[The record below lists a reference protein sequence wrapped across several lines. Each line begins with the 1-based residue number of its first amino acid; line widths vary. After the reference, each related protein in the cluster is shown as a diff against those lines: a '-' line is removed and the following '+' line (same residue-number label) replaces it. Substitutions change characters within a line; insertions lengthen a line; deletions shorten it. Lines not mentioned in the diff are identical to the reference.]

1 MDRVEALR
9 QKAFEM
15 NGFDGF
21 LVTSEVNLYYFA
33 GCPGLTSMLIPKT
46 GRGIIFAYN
55 VNYEQAKAMTKGFE
69 VQMLERGQNLME
81 SVAKQTKTCK
91 ITKLAIDALDFE
103 NYNQLAKKLRGQA
116 RLTSKGDLVGELR
129 RVKDQKELQL
139 MRKAAELTSAG
150 MKTAY
155 ETIKPGMKEYQVAAE
170 IEYAMRRRGSWGIA
184 FETIIAS
191 GARSAFPHGGGGTQL
206 GGGCTDREIRNGE
219 LVVVDMGAVYQ
230 HYRSDITRTIV
241 AGKPSQAKQ
250 KELYDIVK
258 ASHDKALQTIKP
270 GAKTKDVDSAARKII
285 ADAGYGEYFVHGLG
299 HGVGLEIHEGPTL
312 SSLSKDKLTIGN
324 VVTDEPG
331 IYLVG
336 YGGIR
341 IEDTIL
347 VQKGKAECLT
357 SSPYNLETNS

>member
-1 MDRVEALR
+1 MR

-15 NGFDGF
+15 NRFDGF

-33 GCPGLTSMLIPKT
+33 GCPGLTSMLIPEK
-46 GRGIIFAYN
+46 GKGIIFAYN

-81 SVAKQTKTCK
+81 CVAKQVKACK
-91 ITKLAIDALDFE
+91 IKKLAFDTLDFE
-103 NYNQLAKKLRGQA
+103 SHNQLAKKLRGQA
-116 RLTSKGDLVGELR
+116 RLSPKGGLVGELR

-139 MRKAAELTSAG
+139 MRKAAELTNIG
-150 MKTAY
+150 MKMAY

-170 IEYAMRRRGSWGIA
+170 IEYSMRRKGSWGVA

-191 GARSAFPHGGGGTQL
+191 GARSAFPHGGGGTLL

-219 LVVVDMGAVYQ
+219 LVVVDMGAIYQ

-241 AGKPSQAKQ
+241 AGKSLQAKQ
-250 KELYDIVK
+250 KKLFEIVK
-258 ASHDKALQTIKP
+258 ASHDKALGEIRP
-270 GAKTKDVDSAARKII
+270 GTKTKDVDSAARKVI

-341 IEDTIL
+341 IEDTVL

-357 SSPYNLETNS
+357 SAPYSLEADS